1 MVSLRQLM
9 YEDVQVWKI
18 KADILTDDKT
28 NVTDILNN
36 IRAIRKIT
44 VVNNETTPEMDK
56 KNKQRTDGKEIHK
69 ISIKFVSK
77 SPRQEFDFFK
87 KTMMRSKEGDANR
100 RIPGL
105 LNIAID
111 PKSLTKEKY

>member
-9 YEDVQVWKI
+9 YEDVQVWKV
-18 KADILTDDKT
+18 KANILTDDDI
-28 NVTDILNN
+28 NITDILNN

-44 VVNNETTPEMDK
+44 VVNNETTPEMDE
-56 KNKQRTDGKEIHK
+56 KNKQRTDGKEIHR

-87 KTMMRSKEGDANR
+87 KTMMRSKEGDSNR

-105 LNIAID
+105 LNFKVD
-111 PKSLTKEKY
+111 PDSLTKEKY